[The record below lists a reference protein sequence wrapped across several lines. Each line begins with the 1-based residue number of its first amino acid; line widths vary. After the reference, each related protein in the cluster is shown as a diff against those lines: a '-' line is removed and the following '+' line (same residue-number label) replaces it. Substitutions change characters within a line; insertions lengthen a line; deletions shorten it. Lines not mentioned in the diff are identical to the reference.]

1 MRIDKFLKVSRIL
14 KKRSVAKKLSDFDKV
29 AINGKIAKPAT
40 HVKVGDVVSVTF
52 GEKML
57 VFRVLNIMTHPK
69 KEDIDNLV
77 EILDIPLST
86 DKYSL

>member
-1 MRIDKFLKVSRIL
+1 MRIDKFLKVSRVL

-52 GEKML
+52 GEKTL
-57 VFRVLNIMTHPK
+57 HFKIRNIITHPK
-69 KEDIDNLV
+69 KEDIDNLI
-77 EILDIPLST
+77 EIMELPLST
-86 DKYSL
+86 D